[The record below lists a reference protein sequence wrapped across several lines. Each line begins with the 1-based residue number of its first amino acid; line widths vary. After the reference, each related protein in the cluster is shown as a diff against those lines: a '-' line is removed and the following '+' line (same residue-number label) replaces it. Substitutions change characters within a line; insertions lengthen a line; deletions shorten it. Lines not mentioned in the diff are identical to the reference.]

1 MCGDIVS
8 MKNGLY
14 PNIIAS
20 SSWHEAFHSRWESK
34 KKCLWKGAE
43 GGVEWRKSQQEAQ
56 GEFFSFSFCL
66 WAKVIWIWSSKVHKI
81 SNKSCH
87 WYFKSF
93 CLNYCSYEQHLPLL
107 DNRDANIYMIY
118 WYILKVK
125 CLPSVWNC
133 KFALVVWLLVFVFIA
148 QVNNNAV

>member
-20 SSWHEAFHSRWESK
+20 GFCREAFHSRWGCK

-43 GGVEWRKSQQEAQ
+43 GGVEWRKESHSKRRREN
-56 GEFFSFSFCL
+56 FFLFATGQRWFK
-66 WAKVIWIWSSKVHKI
+66 AGVQKYIRFQI
-81 SNKSCH
+81 KSCH

-93 CLNYCSYEQHLPLL
+93 CLNYCNYKHHLPLL
-107 DNRDANIYMIY
+107 YNRDANTDMIY
-118 WYILKVK
+118 WYLLKVK
-125 CLPSVWNC
+125 CCL
-133 KFALVVWLLVFVFIA
+133 
-148 QVNNNAV
+148 